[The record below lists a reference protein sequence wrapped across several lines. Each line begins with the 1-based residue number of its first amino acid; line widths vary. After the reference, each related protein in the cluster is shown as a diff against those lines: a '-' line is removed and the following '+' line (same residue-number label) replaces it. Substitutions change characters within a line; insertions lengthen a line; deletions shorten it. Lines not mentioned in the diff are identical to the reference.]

1 MSDEFVSTRV
11 VLIRHGESQV
21 TVQRVLGGPRTCT
34 GLSELGVKQSERLR
48 DRLIRTGEIDATA
61 LYSSGYPRA
70 RETADVI
77 AAVWGLPIEIEPAFG
92 EHDPG
97 PDCDGLTFQE
107 FIDRYGMP
115 DWEANP
121 HAVMF
126 PGGETIAEFQHRVG
140 AAFSAAVDRH
150 RGGVIVIACHGGVV
164 DAVFRQ
170 LLGLPGTGGFELHTA
185 NTSLTE
191 FVHTRPGRWRL
202 ARYDDAAHLEGLPKE
217 TPRVERASDG

>member
-1 MSDEFVSTRV
+1 MSDDFVSTRV

-34 GLSELGVKQSERLR
+34 GLSELGVQQAERLR
-48 DRLIRTGEIDATA
+48 DRLIRTGEIEATA
-61 LYSSGYPRA
+61 LYSSAYPRA

-77 AAVWGLPIEIEPAFG
+77 APVWDLPIEIEPAFG

-97 PDCDGLTFQE
+97 AECDGLTFQE

-115 DWEANP
+115 DWEADP
-121 HAVMF
+121 HAVTF
-126 PGGETIAEFQHRVG
+126 PGGETIAEFHHRVG
-140 AAFSAAVDRH
+140 AAMSSVVDRH

-170 LLGLPGTGGFELHTA
+170 LLGLPGTGGFELHTV

-191 FVHTRPGRWRL
+191 FVHARPGRWRL

-217 TPRVERASDG
+217 SPRAERASGG

>member
-1 MSDEFVSTRV
+1 MSDDFVSTRV

-34 GLSELGVKQSERLR
+34 GLSELGVKQAERLR
-48 DRLIRTGEIDATA
+48 DRLIRTGEVEATA
-61 LYSSGYPRA
+61 LYSSAYPRA

-77 AAVWGLPIEIEPAFG
+77 ASVWDLPIEIEPAFG

-115 DWEANP
+115 DWEADP
-121 HAVMF
+121 HAVTF
-126 PGGETIAEFQHRVG
+126 PGGETIAEFHHRVG
-140 AAFSAAVDRH
+140 AAMSSVVDRH

-170 LLGLPGTGGFELHTA
+170 LLGLPGTGGFELHTV

-191 FVHTRPGRWRL
+191 FIHTRPGRWRL
-202 ARYDDAAHLEGLPKE
+202 TRYDDAAHLEGLPKE
-217 TPRVERASDG
+217 TPRAERASGG